1 MTDDSSQEEDFTE
14 VVQEK
19 LAEGLTISGAAGHLI
34 GEYGITEN
42 AAMAIVTDVVVKWA
56 SEDKQFSPY
65 ARAMQRRRLMNM
77 KESAAMKEQVAIEK
91 QIKELDDAQGH
102 KSDEDEVDL
111 AELIANK
118 TDEEVDYYT
127 ENGHWPDEA
136 PKVREL
142 PNQGQESDP
151 EISSG

>member
-1 MTDDSSQEEDFTE
+1 MTDNSSQEEDFTE
-14 VVQEK
+14 VVQKE
-19 LAEGLTISGAAGHLI
+19 LAEGRTISEAAGHLI
-34 GEYGITEN
+34 GEFGITEN

-65 ARAMQRRRLMNM
+65 ARAMQRRRLLNM
-77 KESAAMKEQVAIEK
+77 KDGAAMKEQVAIEK

-118 TDEEVDYYT
+118 SDDDIRFYEEHGY
-127 ENGHWPDEA
+127 WPDEA
-136 PKVREL
+136 PKIRESV
-142 PNQGQESDP
+142 QGQESDS
-151 EISSG
+151 EINSG